1 LASINSTEF
10 VFLPLMSII
19 LHIETATE
27 VCSVSLANEGKVI
40 AVKET
45 YEEKSH
51 ASTLSV
57 FVEELL
63 RNAEKKNLMP
73 QAIAVSM
80 GPGSYTG
87 LRIGVSV
94 AKGLCYGY
102 GIPLISVSTLEAMSI
117 GFQED
122 YIDKKKAMPNK
133 VLYAPMIDARRM
145 EVYMALFT
153 SGNRKFKD
161 IVAQIV
167 EPDTFDDILS
177 DHKIY
182 FFGSGAEKLR
192 GTITNRNAYF
202 VHNFSHSSVYMTSIA
217 CAKYKAEDFVDLA
230 YFEPFYLKDF
240 IATTS
245 KKTIFSV
252 LKKS

>member
-1 LASINSTEF
+1 MMRDLTEF
-10 VFLPLMSII
+10 VFLFLMSVI

-45 YEEKSH
+45 SEEKSH

-57 FVEELL
+57 FIEELL

-73 QAIAVSM
+73 HAIAVSM

-87 LRIGVSV
+87 LRIGVSI

-117 GFQED
+117 GFQEE
-122 YIDKKKAMPNK
+122 YVDKKNAMPNK

-153 SGNRKFKD
+153 PGNRKFKD

-167 EPDTFDDILS
+167 EPDTFNEVLS

-182 FFGSGAEKLR
+182 FFGSGAEKLK
-192 GTITNRNAYF
+192 GTITNKNAYF
-202 VHNFSHSSVYMTSIA
+202 VDDFSHSSVYMTSIA
-217 CAKYKAEDFVDLA
+217 YAKYKAEDFVDLA

-240 IATTS
+240 IPTTS
-245 KKTIFSV
+245 KNTIFSAS
-252 LKKS
+252 KKS